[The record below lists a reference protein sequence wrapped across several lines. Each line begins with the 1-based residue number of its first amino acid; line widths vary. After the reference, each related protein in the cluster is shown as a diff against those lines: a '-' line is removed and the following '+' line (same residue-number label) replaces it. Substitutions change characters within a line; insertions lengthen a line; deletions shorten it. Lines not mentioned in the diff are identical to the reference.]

1 MSDIVLAT
9 GVQLS
14 RDLPAGATRIPRQE
28 WLGPASPPNR
38 STDDGDGSES
48 STIRLVGHKVLAQGA
63 GRTPRNPQAQE
74 VAQTANPGRD
84 IQPVQVPSGNT
95 GSLSI
100 YTASVT
106 SASYANR
113 AIATFSQQFNGVAAT
128 KGTYVD
134 IYA

>member
-48 STIRLVGHKVLAQGA
+48 STIRLVGHKVLAQGT

-84 IQPVQVPSGNT
+84 IEPAQVPSGNT
-95 GSLSI
+95 GSLNL
-100 YTASVT
+100 YTAVA

-113 AIATFSQQFNGVAAT
+113 AIETFSQQFSGVAAA

>member
-9 GVQLS
+9 GVQLA
-14 RDLPAGATRIPRQE
+14 RDLPPGATRIPRQE

-38 STDDGDGSES
+38 STDDGDGSEP

-63 GRTPRNPQAQE
+63 GRTPRNPQGQQA
-74 VAQTANPGRD
+74 AQTANPGRD
-84 IQPVQVPSGNT
+84 IEPAQVPGNT
-95 GSLSI
+95 GLPNA
-100 YTASVT
+100 YAASVT

-113 AIATFSQQFNGVAAT
+113 AIATFSQQFSGVAAT

-134 IYA
+134 TYA